1 MFFKQL
7 FDPASFT
14 YTYLIADD
22 TTHEAVLVDPVLE
35 QVERDVRLVR
45 EHGLTLR
52 YTLETHV
59 HADHITGARAIKDAT
74 RALTAVAQ
82 DCNAEG
88 YDRYLTDGDVIL
100 FGHEEILAIA
110 TPGHTPGSVS
120 YLWRDRVFTGDTLL
134 IGGCGRT
141 DFQNGSAQALYRSIT
156 EKLFKLDEQVL
167 VYPGHDY
174 KGRRVSSIGEEKQ
187 FNARVVGKSL
197 QEFVDIMNNLGLP
210 MPKRIHEA
218 VPANL
223 SGGLGRSTAAQADD
237 ALSPGAATVRSVS
250 PLQLSEAA
258 SAGALR
264 ILDVRTPVEFAAR
277 RVADSFNVPLDRLDP
292 EMLKSSIGVDN
303 EIYVICQ
310 TGTRSQLVAEMLR
323 SAGFRRVVHVD
334 GGTNAWVGAGL
345 PVERSKNSGISL
357 ERQVRITAGLAVFIG
372 VLAGALLHPIGYW
385 IAGAIGAGLAYAGFA
400 NLCGLSMLLAK
411 MPWNRPSASGATG
424 VQG

>member
-14 YTYLIADD
+14 YTYLVADD
-22 TTHEAVLVDPVLE
+22 TTHEAVLIDPVLE
-35 QVERDVRLVR
+35 QVERDVRLLR

-59 HADHITGARAIKDAT
+59 HADHITGALAIKQAT
-74 RALTAVAQ
+74 GAQSVVAQ
-82 DCNAEG
+82 ECNAEG

-110 TPGHTPGSVS
+110 TPGHTPGSIS

-141 DFQNGSAQALYRSIT
+141 DFQSGSAPALYRSIT

-187 FNARVVGKSL
+187 FNARLAGKSL
-197 QEFVDIMNNLGLP
+197 EEFIEIMSNLGLP
-210 MPKRIHEA
+210 VPKRIHEA

-223 SGGLGRSTAAQADD
+223 TGGVGRSSAPGSQAQT
-237 ALSPGAATVRSVS
+237 SSRPPTVRSVS
-250 PLQLSEAA
+250 PLQLSEVAA
-258 SAGALR
+258 SANIQL
-264 ILDVRTPVEFAAR
+264 LDVRTPGEFAAR
-277 RVADSFNVPLDRLDP
+277 RVPGSFNVPLDRLDP
-292 EMLKSSIGVDN
+292 EMLKATVGADN

-323 SAGFRRVVHVD
+323 TAGFRRVVHVD
-334 GGTNAWVGAGL
+334 GGTNAWAGAGL
-345 PVERSKNSGISL
+345 PLERSISSSVSL
-357 ERQVRITAGLAVFIG
+357 ERQVRIVAGLLVVVA
-372 VLAGALLHPIGYW
+372 VLAGAFVHPIGYW

-400 NLCGLSMLLAK
+400 NLCGLSTLLAK
-411 MPWNRPSASGATG
+411 MPWNQPRARGAAG